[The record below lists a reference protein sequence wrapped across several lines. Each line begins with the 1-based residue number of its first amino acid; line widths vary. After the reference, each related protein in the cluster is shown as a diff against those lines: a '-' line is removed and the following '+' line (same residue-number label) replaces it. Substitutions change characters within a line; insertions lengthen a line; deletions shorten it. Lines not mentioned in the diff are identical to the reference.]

1 MKPRRLL
8 SLATAAGLA
17 FGALGAVAPTSQAAT
32 SVCRGL
38 VTGVD
43 ASNHVIYRSW
53 EGATIGEEKKSADPL
68 PISPQYLLWSGFREL
83 GGGAGATSYT
93 AYRYGQAPQVF
104 DVVNKTSAPT
114 LSVKYV
120 RKYSRPFSGR
130 LVTLGG
136 SYYVYAVDGNGTL
149 HQWTRYVDDAG
160 RVWIGSPKTVAKYLG
175 GLKTLSYSWTFKI
188 DGVYKDVLYGT
199 TANGKLLQFQIPLE
213 KPSNE
218 KITRL
223 ASGGFGAYDWVS
235 PAGCN
240 KSPHYLALVA
250 IDKET
255 NQARLYSLPSQTVP
269 KVSNL
274 ANRGL
279 VGDGADWNLRAVG

>member
-1 MKPRRLL
+1 MKSRRLL
-8 SLATAAGLA
+8 SLLSAGCLVAGTLATALPPA
-17 FGALGAVAPTSQAAT
+17 QAAT

-43 ASNHVIYRSW
+43 ASNRVIYRSW
-53 EGATIGEEKKSADPL
+53 EGAAIKSEKKSVDPL

-83 GGGAGATSYT
+83 GGGAGASSYT

-104 DVVNKTSAPT
+104 DVVSKTTSST

-120 RKYSRPFSGR
+120 RKYWRTFSER

-136 SYYVYAVDGNGTL
+136 RYYVYGVDGNGTL
-149 HQWTRYVDDAG
+149 HQWTRYYDDAG
-160 RVWIGSPKTVAKYLG
+160 RLWLGSPKTVAKYLG

-188 DGVYKDVLYGT
+188 DGVYKDLLYGT
-199 TANGKLLQFQIPLE
+199 TANGKLLQFQIPQE
-213 KPSNE
+213 MPSNE

-223 ASGGFGAYDWVS
+223 ATGGFGDYDWVS
-235 PAGCN
+235 QAGCN
-240 KSPHYLALVA
+240 NSPHHMAFVA

-255 NQARLYSLPSQTVP
+255 NEARYYSMPSQTTP

-274 ANRGL
+274 ADRGL
-279 VGDGADWNLRAVG
+279 VGVGEDWNLKAIG